1 MNMPEIDPRLEGK
14 CVRDITDKFIRENA
28 TEEELNTIRKQVID
42 DSVEAFVTLKGETPE
57 EALEFANDLM
67 DILTSK
73 REAVIEWLDCE
84 GATVVYKEVKEKT
97 VNPLDHFRVLWQSQ
111 IRERDI
117 FQKEYE
123 EWLRLNEKFGEEN

>member
-1 MNMPEIDPRLEGK
+1 MNMPEVDPRLEGK
-14 CVRDITDKFIRENA
+14 SVRDITDKFIRENA

-42 DSVEAFVTLKGETPE
+42 ESVETFVTLKGETPE
-57 EALEFANDLM
+57 EALGFANDLM

-123 EWLRLNEKFGEEN
+123 EWLRLNQKFGEEN